1 MKPHCI
7 LVVKYVLP
15 ALRAKVAK
23 ELIDRGYRVKDAAEM
38 LGLTQ
43 AAVSQYISSKRG
55 QKGIRL
61 IEKSDEAVK
70 VVSELVEKII
80 KGEATVEDEV
90 DYLCRVCEILR
101 KEGVLEEEKHA
112 V

>member
-7 LVVKYVLP
+7 FMVKYVLP

-23 ELIDRGYRVKDAAEM
+23 ELVGRGYRIKDAAEM

-43 AAVSQYISSKRG
+43 AAVSQYLASKRG
-55 QKGIRL
+55 QKGL
-61 IEKSDEAVK
+61 SVIERSKKAEE
-70 VVSELVEKII
+70 VVRELVDNIVAGK
-80 KGEATVEDEV
+80 ATIEDEV
-90 DYLCRVCEILR
+90 DYLCRICEILR
-101 KEGVLEEEKHA
+101 DEGLVEEHA